1 MDGNMNTFS
10 VGPPKT
16 IFDWAAWRDEFRG
29 KLELLDLETLS
40 ILYGLSQTVGFQDDD
55 FVREVKEYL
64 SRSADPVRTRF
75 DFAYH
80 LASGFWEEYVGWG
93 YLVYTEKPANDRP
106 YRIFKRE
113 YNGPEFYSVDLLPDE
128 PGYAGDFVE
137 GFHDQV
143 MDWLLEGL
151 SIYPD
156 EQEVIDYAFY
166 LVSRIGM
173 WDTFLKEPDQALMEA
188 AARKEIS
195 FKTSAGGRRMVKQ
208 VIEAFEEERK
218 KKADEQKKNEE

>member
-1 MDGNMNTFS
+1 MNTYP

-16 IFDWAAWRDEFRG
+16 IFDWAALRDEFCS
-29 KLELLDLETLS
+29 KLELLDLDTLS
-40 ILYGLSQTVGFQDDD
+40 ILYGLSQTVGFQDDA

-64 SRSADPVRTRF
+64 SKSADPVRTCF

-80 LASGFWEEYVGWG
+80 LASGFWDEYSSWG

-106 YRIFKRE
+106 YRVFKRE

-151 SIYPD
+151 SVYAD

-173 WDTFLKEPDQALMEA
+173 WDTFLKEPDKALMEA
-188 AARKEIS
+188 AAKKEIS
-195 FKTSAGGRRMVKQ
+195 FKTSAGGRRMVSQ
-208 VIEAFEEERK
+208 VIEAFEKERNK
-218 KKADEQKKNEE
+218 KDDEQKSD